1 MGITFLATR
10 QTKAGMAGMAYP
22 VLSVP
27 ITNFNALLEILAYNI
42 IILNK
47 AIHIWSESNLVNF
60 SIPKVL
66 KTVLSCPELALSDP
80 TMVDAE
86 IKNVPVL
93 CTRFKYW

>member
-1 MGITFLATR
+1 MVFACLVTAKLQEHKGPMI
-10 QTKAGMAGMAYP
+10 
-22 VLSVP
+22 
-27 ITNFNALLEILAYNI
+27 LLE
-42 IILNK
+42 
-47 AIHIWSESNLVNF
+47 HIWSESNLVNF

-66 KTVLSCPELALSDP
+66 KTVLSSPELALSDP